1 MYDDSQDINRGKKN
15 KEIINCSLIC
25 FFFFNKSSPAVAST
39 FTIMELNFWVFASKC
54 LQGNC
59 CVGIYQVRSISIGIS
74 CNKCYHLI
82 ME

>member
-1 MYDDSQDINRGKKN
+1 MIK
-15 KEIINCSLIC
+15 CALI
-25 FFFFNKSSPAVAST
+25 FFFFLNKSPPAVTST
-39 FTIMELNFWVFASKC
+39 FTAMELNFWMFASKH

-59 CVGIYQVRSISIGIS
+59 CVGIYQVRSISVGIS